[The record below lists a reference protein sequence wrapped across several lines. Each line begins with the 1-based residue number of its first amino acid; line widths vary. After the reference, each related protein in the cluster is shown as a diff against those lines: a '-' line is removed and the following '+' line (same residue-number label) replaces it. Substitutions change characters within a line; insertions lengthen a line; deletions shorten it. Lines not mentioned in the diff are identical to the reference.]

1 MQRCRWNDFLKHSFA
16 IVIRDHFVWWNL
28 SFWRCWCRRATT
40 WPTAI
45 FQIQSNIR
53 HFKKLGQTFGWQK
66 ISSIL
71 SHCSFSDSK
80 SSIEMSGRVVIWG
93 HHNSIFLFCAK
104 LFSLHFFPRWSFFSF
119 SFSFLQNFLKISE
132 NGSIFWWIEQVGDSN
147 EMHLR
152 VAPCFTDWSFS
163 TISRVC
169 GVNLRPNNTFKLWLL
184 LLAGAKTILLVRY
197 YNSHLPSTE

>member
-71 SHCSFSDSK
+71 SHCLFSDSK

-93 HHNSIFLFCAK
+93 HHNSIFLFCANF
-104 LFSLHFFPRWSFFSF
+104 FSLHFFSSVKFFSF
-119 SFSFLQNFLKISE
+119 SFSFFAKLLENFWKWINFLTNRTSWWFEWNASLSGSLFYWLIIFNHSRPIS
-132 NGSIFWWIEQVGDSN
+132 W
-147 EMHLR
+147 
-152 VAPCFTDWSFS
+152 
-163 TISRVC
+163 VC
-169 GVNLRPNNTFKLWLL
+169 SVKLRPAKLWLF
-184 LLAGAKTILLVRY
+184 LLAGAKTILLVHY
-197 YNSHLPSTE
+197 